1 MRRVYNVSKH
11 RHQSVQFGERAA
23 VGALPTMAPDIDAAR
38 SMHLGYELE
47 QP

>member
-1 MRRVYNVSKH
+1 MRRVYNLSKASHHSVH
-11 RHQSVQFGERAA
+11 RGERAA
-23 VGALPTMAPDIDAAR
+23 VVDLPSMAPDIDAAR

>member
-1 MRRVYNVSKH
+1 MRRVYNLSKLGRHSVH
-11 RHQSVQFGERAA
+11 RGERATVA
-23 VGALPTMAPDIDAAR
+23 DLPSMAPDIDAAR